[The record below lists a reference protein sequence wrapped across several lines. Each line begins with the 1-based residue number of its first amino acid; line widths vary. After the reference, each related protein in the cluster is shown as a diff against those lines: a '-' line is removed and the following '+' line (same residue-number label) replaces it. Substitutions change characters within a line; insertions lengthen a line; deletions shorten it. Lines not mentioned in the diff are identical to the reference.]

1 MKLIRCSTNDM
12 SYALE
17 AIRVVK
23 HEEDNNKLELLTDE
37 CMTNFLSNP
46 DNYLIIAI
54 GDNIVAGFVVAYELQ
69 RVDRNQ
75 KLMFL
80 YEIGV
85 LKTHRKK
92 GIGTVLINFLKGI
105 CEDNNIMKM
114 WVPTERSNI
123 PAVSLYTKTGGEVST
138 KANEVSF
145 TWYPPFEES

>member
-1 MKLIRCSTNDM
+1 M

-23 HEEDNNKLELLTDE
+23 HEGDNNKLELLTDE

-54 GDNIVAGFVVAYELQ
+54 DDNIVAGFVVAYELQ

-92 GIGTVLINFLKGI
+92 GIGTVLMNLEKSNHKYLCMASIIFLYY
-105 CEDNNIMKM
+105 MK
-114 WVPTERSNI
+114 
-123 PAVSLYTKTGGEVST
+123 
-138 KANEVSF
+138 
-145 TWYPPFEES
+145 